1 MKIIYILFMIYIYII
16 MDSNIKS
23 NEINKE
29 ETTNI
34 DNDNDNDNMCIICFE
49 DNLNIIIFNCNH
61 SICLGCYEK
70 LLNSKGKILCP
81 MCRDIIEMNINE
93 NMENSNNNLQEID
106 NDYIN
111 NNRIRQNTLK
121 LVIVFIINFI
131 IIIVL
136 VNI

>member
-1 MKIIYILFMIYIYII
+1 